1 MASNASLSGCRFYSS
16 QITGISCQK
25 YRKISRIDKLPAI
38 MASNLAGKEELVLK
52 KYRLLESYF
61 HQDPHLAEEM
71 YEQRFQS
78 ENTFVL
84 PVSIGKHPAFVALTP
99 EIFRLS
105 VILMKEQMRLE
116 SLEKQIPCHS
126 AVMMDSIFQEIEI
139 SNEIEGV
146 HSSRKDLEAAW
157 HAQPDTRFAG
167 QLRQYHSLMKKSQD
181 FPDTPEAIRTIYDE
195 MLLHDIE
202 REDPANRPDGR
213 LFRQGQVYIHDGTKN
228 IHTGL
233 VPEERIIEV
242 LEQSLQLV
250 HQEEIP
256 FWVRTAV
263 FHFLFGY
270 IHPFYDGNG
279 RMNRY
284 LSSLLIEQEWGV
296 LAALQVSLAI
306 RKNKSRYYKAFEK
319 AEKDLNRGELTD
331 FVHVFMEMMETV
343 LKQEIDNLER
353 QSEKL
358 NAGRDA
364 IEKMELSKLEKKLMK
379 VLLSRTLF
387 TVQGATK
394 KELAAQ
400 ARCSDGLVRR
410 FVLKY
415 KDRLFVTK
423 EGRMNRYLLDRQFLE
438 TLLKPDPKA
447 AEENG

>member
-1 MASNASLSGCRFYSS
+1 
-16 QITGISCQK
+16 
-25 YRKISRIDKLPAI
+25 
-38 MASNLAGKEELVLK
+38 MASNLAGKEELALK

-71 YEQRFQS
+71 YERRFQS

-84 PVSIGKHPAFVALTP
+84 PVSIGKHPAFVALTS
-99 EIFRLS
+99 EILRRS
-105 VILMKEQMRLE
+105 VALAREQARLE
-116 SLEKQIPCHS
+116 GLEKQIPCLP
-126 AVMMDSIFQEIEI
+126 AVMMDSLFQEIEI

-167 QLRQYHSLMKKSQD
+167 QLHQYRSLMKSGQD
-181 FPDTPEAIRTIYDE
+181 FPETPEGIRTIYDE
-195 MLLHDIE
+195 MLLRDIE

-213 LFRQGQVYIHDGTKN
+213 LFRQSPVYIHDGTKN

-233 VPEERIIEV
+233 VPEEKIMEV
-242 LEQSLQLV
+242 LEQSLQLA
-250 HQEEIP
+250 HQEDIP

-270 IHPFYDGNG
+270 VHPFYDGNG

-319 AEKDLNRGELTD
+319 AERDMNRGELTD
-331 FVHVFMEMMETV
+331 FVHVFMEMMETA
-343 LKQEIDNLER
+343 LQHEIDNLER
-353 QSEKL
+353 QAGKL
-358 NAGRDA
+358 NAGRNA
-364 IEKMELSKLEKKLMK
+364 IAKMDLSKLEKELME

-394 KELAAQ
+394 KELAEQ
-400 ARCSDGLVRR
+400 AGCSDGLVHR

-423 EGRMNRYLLDRQFLE
+423 DGRTNRYLLDRQFLE
-438 TLLKPDPKA
+438 ALLKPELKVT
-447 AEENG
+447 EENG

>member
-1 MASNASLSGCRFYSS
+1 M
-16 QITGISCQK
+16 
-25 YRKISRIDKLPAI
+25 KISRIDKLPAI
-38 MASNLAGKEELVLK
+38 MASNLAGKEELALK

-61 HQDPHLAEEM
+61 HQDSHLAEEM
-71 YEQRFQS
+71 YERRFQS
-78 ENTFVL
+78 ENTFIL
-84 PVSIGKHPAFVALTP
+84 PVSIGKHPAFVALTA
-99 EIFRLS
+99 EILRLS
-105 VILMKEQMRLE
+105 VSLAREQARLE
-116 SLEKQIPCHS
+116 SLEKQIPCLP
-126 AVMMDSIFQEIEI
+126 AVMMDSLFQEIEI

-157 HAQPDTRFAG
+157 HAEPDTRFAG
-167 QLRQYHSLMKKSQD
+167 QLLQYRSLMKNSQD
-181 FPDTPEAIRTIYDE
+181 FPETPEAIRTIYDE
-195 MLLHDIE
+195 MLLCDIE

-213 LFRQGQVYIHDGTKN
+213 LFRQGPVYIHDGTKN

-233 VPEERIIEV
+233 VPEEKIIEV

-250 HQEEIP
+250 HQEDLP

-270 IHPFYDGNG
+270 VHPFYDGNG

-284 LSSLLIEQEWGV
+284 LSSLLIEHEWGV

-306 RKNKSRYYKAFEK
+306 RKNKPRYYKAFEK

-331 FVHVFMEMMETV
+331 FVHVFMEMMETA
-343 LKQEIDNLER
+343 LQQEIDNLER
-353 QSEKL
+353 QAEKL
-358 NAGRDA
+358 NAGRNA
-364 IEKMELSKLEKKLMK
+364 IAKMDLSKLEKELME

-394 KELAAQ
+394 KELAELAG
-400 ARCSDGLVRR
+400 CSDGLVRR

-423 EGRMNRYLLDRQFLE
+423 DGRTNCYLLDRQFLE
-438 TLLKPDPKA
+438 ALLKPDPNA